1 MPGEIPR
8 TVIANSKPFVVM
20 AKPVGPVCNLECSY
34 CYYLETNHFYT
45 HPHRFLMSDAL
56 LEKYISQYIEAS
68 AGPNVLFVWHG
79 GEPTLAGLD
88 FYRRAVELQK
98 RYLPQGWTCWNNL
111 QTNGILLDDE
121 WCSFLA
127 DAKFDVGLSIDGT
140 RWLHDACRKDPQG
153 RGTYERAV
161 AAIHRL
167 QAHGV
172 QPDLLCVVT
181 SAIGKEPLSVYR
193 ALRDLNTGWIQ
204 FIPIVRRTSNGQV
217 TSDSVTGE
225 AYGRFLCTV
234 FDEWIHHDLGKLNV
248 QFFAELLLA
257 WSGGTTNV
265 CWMAPTCGRVLI
277 VEHDGSVYSCDHFV
291 TPEHRIGDLETS
303 LLSEMAD
310 APIQQ
315 QFGDDKRDRLS
326 AQCRSCS
333 WLTVCNGGCP
343 KDRFALTEDGETGL
357 NYLCRGLQYF
367 FAYTEKPLKKV
378 IERMRQGLSSEAIM
392 AELRAELL
400 AHWRGIGRND
410 LCPCG
415 SGLKAKNCC
424 WSQRL

>member
-1 MPGEIPR
+1 VPVDIPR
-8 TVIANSKPFVVM
+8 TMTENSKPFVIM

-34 CYYLETNHFYT
+34 CYYLETDHFFT
-45 HPHRFLMSDAL
+45 RPHQFLMSDAL
-56 LEKYISQYIEAS
+56 LEKYISQYIAAS
-68 AGPNVLFVWHG
+68 LGPTVLFVWHG

-111 QTNGILLDDE
+111 QTNGILLNDE

-127 DAKFDVGLSIDGT
+127 DTKFDVGLSIDGT
-140 RWLHDACRKDPQG
+140 RWLHDACRKDHQG
-153 RGTYERAV
+153 RGTYERGV

-167 QAHGV
+167 QAHGI

-181 SAIGKEPLSVYR
+181 SAIAKEPLSVYR
-193 ALRDLNTGWIQ
+193 ALKDLNTGWIQ
-204 FIPIVRRTSNGQV
+204 FIPIVRRTSNGLV

-225 AYGRFLCTV
+225 AYGRFLSTI
-234 FDEWIHHDLGKLNV
+234 FDEWLHHDLGRLNV
-248 QFFAELLLA
+248 QFFAELLLV
-257 WSGGTTNV
+257 WSGGTPNV

-277 VEHDGSVYSCDHFV
+277 VEHDGRVYSCDHFV
-291 TPEHRIGDLETS
+291 TPEHHIGDLETS
-303 LLSEMAD
+303 LLKEMVD

-315 QFGDDKRDRLS
+315 HFGDDKRDRLP

-333 WLTVCNGGCP
+333 WLMLCNGGCP
-343 KDRFALTEDGETGL
+343 KDRFALTADGEPGL
-357 NYLCRGLQYF
+357 NYLCSGLQHFY
-367 FAYTEKPLKKV
+367 AHAEKPLKKV
-378 IERMRQGLSSEAIM
+378 IERMKQGLSSDAIM
-392 AELRAELL
+392 GEVRAEL
-400 AHWRGIGRND
+400 AVRWRGIGRND

-424 WSQRL
+424 WAQRP